1 MTQPLAE
8 DPDPHLAFWS
18 EADPDAPFDTPPQPA
33 RQLVA
38 SAVDP
43 APTPLP
49 SPPVDVLITRIDRLE
64 QALADS
70 KAEVSAAKAEQV
82 ALVRVVNDI
91 RKQMTHRWSPSG
103 RPIVTVGPQ
112 TSRVVSVVVG
122 VLIGAV
128 VIIAGWTYQGNDLD
142 TIAASLPPEEA
153 ASPPVPTNATPTQPV
168 PSPPPTAKSIASTPK
183 SVSRPVTY
191 VGTLSID
198 ASPGGNVLV
207 NRQPAGHTPLRL
219 TNLRAGSHLIWIER
233 EGHRR
238 WTRVV
243 QVPAERVTHLS
254 VHLEPVAAR

>member
-8 DPDPHLAFWS
+8 DPDPLLAFWS
-18 EADPDAPFDTPPQPA
+18 EADPDAPFNTPPSPA

-49 SPPVDVLITRIDRLE
+49 SPPVDALITRIDRLE

-70 KAEVSAAKAEQV
+70 KAEVSAVKAEQV

-91 RKQMTHRWSPSG
+91 RKQMTHRWSPTG
-103 RPIVTVGPQ
+103 RPIVTLGPRP
-112 TSRVVSVVVG
+112 SRVSVVAG
-122 VLIGAV
+122 ALIGAV

-142 TIAASLPPEEA
+142 TIAASLPPQEA
-153 ASPPVPTNATPTQPV
+153 ASPPVPTSATPTQPV
-168 PSPPPTAKSIASTPK
+168 PSPLPTAKSVASTLK

-233 EGHRR
+233 QGHSR

-243 QVPAERVTHLS
+243 QVPADRVTHLS
-254 VHLEPVAAR
+254 AHLEPIAAR